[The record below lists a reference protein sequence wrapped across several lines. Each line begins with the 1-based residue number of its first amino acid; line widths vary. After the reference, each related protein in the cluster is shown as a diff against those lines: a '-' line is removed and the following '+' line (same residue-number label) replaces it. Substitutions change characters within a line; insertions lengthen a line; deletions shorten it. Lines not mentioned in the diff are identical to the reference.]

1 MNRNRKTKRV
11 SDTRYVTNKSI
22 CTYPYKVLRGN
33 VSPSIQK
40 RDNTKTKSK
49 MNGVRR
55 MRQRRA
61 TVSLAMIIL
70 ILVMAIAAVL
80 LSGCGNVIGTEA
92 ERVSYNVS
100 QSAENFNVVRRLT
113 VLNARTD
120 KPMFELVGNFS
131 IETDNVDNQLE
142 VVCEV
147 GKNQYKK
154 HFVRLNE
161 WTMYVVEDIGG
172 AEVNK
177 YRYEVNYLPEAIIPI
192 TFTSED

>member
-11 SDTRYVTNKSI
+11 SDTRHIHITNSR
-22 CTYPYKVLRGN
+22 THPYNVLLGN
-33 VSPSIQK
+33 MSPGAQA
-40 RDNTKTKSK
+40 RHNTKTKSK
-49 MNGVRR
+49 KNGVRS
-55 MRQRRA
+55 MRQRR
-61 TVSLAMIIL
+61 TIVSLTMIIL

>member
-11 SDTRYVTNKSI
+11 SDTRYVTNTSI

-33 VSPSIQK
+33 VSSGTRTRQH
-40 RDNTKTKSK
+40 NKTKSK
-49 MNGVRR
+49 KTGVNK
-55 MRQRRA
+55 MRQRSA
-61 TVSLAMIIL
+61 IVSLAMIIL
-70 ILVMAIAAVL
+70 VLVMTIAAVL
-80 LSGCGNVIGTEA
+80 LSGCNAIGTEA

-100 QSAENFNVVRRLT
+100 QSADNFNVTRRLT
-113 VLNARTD
+113 VLNARSD

>member
-11 SDTRYVTNKSI
+11 SDTRYIHITNSR
-22 CTYPYKVLRGN
+22 THPYNVLLGN
-33 VSPSIQK
+33 MSSGTQA
-40 RDNTKTKSK
+40 RHNTKTKSK
-49 MNGVRR
+49 KNGVRS
-55 MRQRRA
+55 MRQRRT

-147 GKNQYKK
+147 GKNKYKK

>member
-1 MNRNRKTKRV
+1 MNRNRKTKRI
-11 SDTRYVTNKSI
+11 SDARYIHTANSR
-22 CTYPYKVLRGN
+22 TQPYNVLRGN
-33 VSPSIQK
+33 MSSGTQIREQNK
-40 RDNTKTKSK
+40 AKSK
-49 MNGVRR
+49 KTGVNK
-55 MRQRRA
+55 MRQRS
-61 TVSLAMIIL
+61 TIVSLAMIIL
-70 ILVMAIAAVL
+70 VLVITIAAVL
-80 LSGCGNVIGTEA
+80 LSGCNAIGTEA

-100 QSAENFNVVRRLT
+100 QSADNFNVTRRLT
-113 VLNARTD
+113 VLNARSD

-147 GKNQYKK
+147 GENQYKK